1 MKSYAFFLL
10 IILMLS
16 SCSIYRSDRVSDD
29 PLHNFNGKT
38 VVTTETIT
46 VGEGEVFD
54 GNGNLYDWKGE
65 GDCSQTE
72 GMPPMFKL
80 LSGATLKNI
89 WIRNAPDG
97 VHVKGSNVTIDH
109 MVNVDVCEDAI
120 SIKKDKQQKAGSN
133 IRITNSKFYHC
144 EDKAIQL
151 TRGSDILIEG
161 NEFYSC
167 AKAVRIKEQAKNI
180 RFENNTV
187 VNSKHAVKAT
197 GGHGV
202 VKNNV
207 FKNSKTGL
215 WAEKNA
221 ELIDGGDN
229 VFIDVIDQYRETE
242 NGKIFKH

>member
-1 MKSYAFFLL
+1 MSMY
-10 IILMLS
+10 
-16 SCSIYRSDRVSDD
+16 VSMQ
-29 PLHNFNGKT
+29 
-38 VVTTETIT
+38 
-46 VGEGEVFD
+46 
-54 GNGNLYDWKGE
+54 YDKYG
-65 GDCSQTE
+65 
-72 GMPPMFKL
+72 
-80 LSGATLKNI
+80 
-89 WIRNAPDG
+89 
-97 VHVKGSNVTIDH
+97 
-109 MVNVDVCEDAI
+109 
-120 SIKKDKQQKAGSN
+120 KAGTN
-133 IRITNSKFYHC
+133 IRITNSKFYDC

-151 TRGSDILIEG
+151 TRGNEILIEG
-161 NEFYSC
+161 NEFHSC

-180 RFENNTV
+180 QFENNTV